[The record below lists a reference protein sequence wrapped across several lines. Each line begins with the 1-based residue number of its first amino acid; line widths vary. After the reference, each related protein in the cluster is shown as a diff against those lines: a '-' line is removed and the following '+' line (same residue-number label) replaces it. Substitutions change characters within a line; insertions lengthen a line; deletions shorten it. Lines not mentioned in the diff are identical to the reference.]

1 MAFNI
6 FLSEIRFFRRRG
18 EGLSDVLPES
28 MIVVAVGTARGGNG
42 NSVRIPSVGKGS
54 KQNRRFQIFALYCR

>member
-6 FLSEIRFFRRRG
+6 FLLEIRFFRRRG

-28 MIVVAVGTARGGNG
+28 MIVVAVGDR
-42 NSVRIPSVGKGS
+42 PWGKWEFGEDS
-54 KQNRRFQIFALYCR
+54 FCRQR

>member
-28 MIVVAVGTARGGNG
+28 MIVVAVGDR
-42 NSVRIPSVGKGS
+42 PWGKWEFGP
-54 KQNRRFQIFALYCR
+54 KGDCPWRTDAAA